1 MLIKYK
7 KSYKIDNIK
16 ELSKYLIP
24 IKEIQSLSFN
34 NKISKKYL
42 NDSYVSFINYDR
54 KKPRLSLINKT
65 NFKKFKEYFEDYI
78 ILKNEY
84 EIENDQVS
92 FENLEALITT
102 LYSLIE
108 YSYQISSPE
117 YSEIKNLGHTALENI
132 IY

>member
-1 MLIKYK
+1 M
-7 KSYKIDNIK
+7 
-16 ELSKYLIP
+16 
-24 IKEIQSLSFN
+24 
-34 NKISKKYL
+34 